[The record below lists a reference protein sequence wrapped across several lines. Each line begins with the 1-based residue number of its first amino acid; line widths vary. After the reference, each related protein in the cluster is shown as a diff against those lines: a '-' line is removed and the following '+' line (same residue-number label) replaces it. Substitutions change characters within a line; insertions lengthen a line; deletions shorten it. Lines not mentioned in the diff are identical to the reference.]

1 MKILI
6 IKIKHILP
14 YLYYRTFQFYEK
26 HENEGDSDISAHMW
40 LSVIEMFYLITF
52 VVYPLDVIV
61 FDHGLGQ
68 MLREATERYT
78 RLGVI
83 LMIAPIG
90 YLLYRLE
97 KPRMK
102 RYYEMMPIWKNE
114 TESQRRKKW
123 WILLLVCIFPLISF
137 YPVIKALDNLPSDAD
152 FEYTIDAEDLIQN
165 NHVDKT
171 PKKQLIL
178 EEIDDSKFWGI
189 KKGEKEIQVVEEDE
203 Q

>member
-26 HENEGDSDISAHMW
+26 HENEGDSDISAHMFVF
-40 LSVIEMFYLITF
+40 VIEMLYVITF
-52 VVYPLDVIV
+52 IVFPLDFIF
-61 FDHGLGQ
+61 FDLEWGH
-68 MLREATERYT
+68 MLREVTERYT

-90 YLLYRLE
+90 YLIYRLE
-97 KPRMK
+97 KPRMN

>member
-1 MKILI
+1 MNMFSR
-6 IKIKHILP
+6 IKHILP
-14 YLYYRTFQFYEK
+14 YLYYRTYQFYEK
-26 HENEGDSDISAHMW
+26 HENEGDSDISAHMFVF
-40 LSVIEMFYLITF
+40 VIEMLYVITF
-52 VVYPLDVIV
+52 IVFPLDFIF
-61 FDHGLGQ
+61 FDLEWGH
-68 MLREATERYT
+68 MLREVTERYT

-83 LMIAPIG
+83 LMISPIG
-90 YLLYRLE
+90 YLIYRLE
-97 KPRMK
+97 KPRMN
-102 RYYEMMPIWKNE
+102 RYYEMMPMWKNE

>member
-1 MKILI
+1 MLTRIR
-6 IKIKHILP
+6 HILP

-26 HENEGDSDISAHMW
+26 HENEGDSDISAHMFVF
-40 LSVIEMFYLITF
+40 VIEMLYVITF
-52 VVYPLDVIV
+52 IVFPLDFIF
-61 FDHGLGQ
+61 FDLEWGH
-68 MLREATERYT
+68 MLREVTERYT

-83 LMIAPIG
+83 LMITPIG
-90 YLLYRLE
+90 YLIYRLE
-97 KPRMK
+97 KPRMN

>member
-1 MKILI
+1 M
-6 IKIKHILP
+6 
-14 YLYYRTFQFYEK
+14 E
-26 HENEGDSDISAHMW
+26 
-40 LSVIEMFYLITF
+40 
-52 VVYPLDVIV
+52 
-61 FDHGLGQ
+61 
-68 MLREATERYT
+68 
-78 RLGVI
+78 
-83 LMIAPIG
+83 
-90 YLLYRLE
+90 
-97 KPRMK
+97 
-102 RYYEMMPIWKNE
+102 NE